1 YFPSRLPLP
10 FSLIPYTTLFRSV
23 YGYSTR
29 AFTTVK
35 AVPEAMTAGVVN
47 LAPVIVLFFAVAQFL
62 AYFEWTGIGSVLT
75 VNGADLLQRLDAPH
89 IIVLVVIV
97 LGVAFIN
104 MIVTSGSA

>member
-1 YFPSRLPLP
+1 KTIPISI
-10 FSLIPYTTLFRSV
+10 SLFFTLIGV
-23 YGYSTR
+23 AYGDSTR
-29 AFTTVK
+29 AFTSVK

-89 IIVLVVIV
+89 IIVPVVLV
-97 LGVAFIN
+97 LGVASIDV
-104 MIVTSGSA
+104 M